1 MYYSSFCNNL
11 KRLILFSIFFLL
23 ILFIFIN
30 FFVGSQ
36 NLLKKNA
43 NKHEKSIKRIVVPV
57 QTPSAH
63 LFANF
68 IYDI

>member
-11 KRLILFSIFFLL
+11 KRLILFSIFFSY
-23 ILFIFIN
+23 IHYFYQ

-36 NLLKKNA
+36 KLLKKNA
-43 NKHEKSIKRIVVPV
+43 NKHEKSMKRIVVPV
-57 QTPSAH
+57 QTY